1 MPATTLQLTV
11 ATSELAARMRE
22 HLRGPGANPPPKVIW
37 QARGQR
43 VLLHLD
49 SLELRAHDGWLLA
62 GLDLQADQTGRQTLQ
77 LVFHLGKPG
86 EGDGL
91 TAAVTINT
99 TTVGAAQLAA
109 SWGDDLQRLLWDGLL
124 DLLEAALRRAGRE
137 HPGEEL
143 ALQGYG
149 CADEQIVIEVVTGV
163 R

>member
-99 TTVGAAQLAA
+99 TTVGAAQL
-109 SWGDDLQRLLWDGLL
+109 
-124 DLLEAALRRAGRE
+124 RRAG
-137 HPGEEL
+137 
-143 ALQGYG
+143 ATIYSG
-149 CADEQIVIEVVTGV
+149 CSGMGCLTCWRPRCGARAASTPA
-163 R
+163 RSWRYRAMAAPTSRL